1 MTFLKTT
8 GQITP
13 QPPPKPGMFPFWKIS
28 AMLLIFVSGRN
39 LRFEIRLPGGNGEVH
54 GVGQTCLAAAFR
66 PGTE

>member
-1 MTFLKTT
+1 
-8 GQITP
+8 
-13 QPPPKPGMFPFWKIS
+13 MFPFWKIS
-28 AMLLIFVSGRN
+28 AILLIIVSGRN